1 MGARGRGAAR
11 RGAPSVSLRLTA
23 PPEGEPCRG
32 AQCAPDG
39 RSAQVL
45 PGEKAQALCDYILS
59 ISVLEEDRTYMYD
72 LPENSITFRLEDG
85 GSIRVYISD
94 HVIYYDSDYYVSEGY
109 DLLKGL
115 EFLLN

>member
-1 MGARGRGAAR
+1 
-11 RGAPSVSLRLTA
+11 
-23 PPEGEPCRG
+23 
-32 AQCAPDG
+32 
-39 RSAQVL
+39 
-45 PGEKAQALCDYILS
+45 
-59 ISVLEEDRTYMYD
+59 MYD